1 MKLYANRLGML
12 ALSNI
17 SLSMVTSDLFN
28 MILILDVNNGLSTL
42 NNGNYSWCSWNVL
55 KNKNHNIMRILN
67 FYE

>member
-12 ALSNI
+12 AFLSNI

-42 NNGNYSWCSWNVL
+42 NNGNYS
-55 KNKNHNIMRILN
+55 
-67 FYE
+67 